1 MGKIVSRYGKYL
13 AVLGIVILVF
23 AFNKTIKKVP
33 LLADDNTKF
42 VKARVVEKDNLQ
54 AGSDSSDG
62 GQKVT
67 LLITSGE
74 HKGEYVEAYSLNG
87 YLYGADCKIGTK
99 VIANISEHD
108 GVLTANVYNYDRELP
123 VALLLCAFAAVMW
136 MVGGKRGI
144 NSLIALIFTFIVV
157 IFLYVPMMYAGVS
170 PFLAAIITVIMV
182 TVVTH
187 ILIADFELKSI
198 AAMAGTIAGVV
209 IAGLIA
215 VVFGKTSHITG
226 MNVNEIETL
235 MYVGQNS
242 KLDIGGM
249 LFSGILISSMGA
261 VMDVAMSV
269 SSAIAEI
276 HDKSKTL
283 GMKELFISGM
293 HVGKDMM
300 GTMSNT
306 LILAFAGGSISVL
319 VLDYAYNLP
328 LRQIINSY
336 SIGIEIMQGIAGSI
350 GVILTVP
357 TTAFMAALLYGA
369 KRNITVH
376 SSQEDTQ

>member
-123 VALLLCAFAAVMW
+123 VALLLCAFAAVMSQ
-136 MVGGKRGI
+136 V
-144 NSLIALIFTFIVV
+144 
-157 IFLYVPMMYAGVS
+157 
-170 PFLAAIITVIMV
+170 
-182 TVVTH
+182 
-187 ILIADFELKSI
+187 
-198 AAMAGTIAGVV
+198 
-209 IAGLIA
+209 
-215 VVFGKTSHITG
+215 
-226 MNVNEIETL
+226 
-235 MYVGQNS
+235 
-242 KLDIGGM
+242 
-249 LFSGILISSMGA
+249 
-261 VMDVAMSV
+261 
-269 SSAIAEI
+269 
-276 HDKSKTL
+276 
-283 GMKELFISGM
+283 
-293 HVGKDMM
+293 
-300 GTMSNT
+300 
-306 LILAFAGGSISVL
+306 
-319 VLDYAYNLP
+319 
-328 LRQIINSY
+328 QIC
-336 SIGIEIMQGIAGSI
+336 
-350 GVILTVP
+350 V
-357 TTAFMAALLYGA
+357 
-369 KRNITVH
+369 
-376 SSQEDTQ
+376 

>member
-108 GVLTANVYNYDRELP
+108 GMLTANVYNYDRELP

-136 MVGGKRGI
+136 MVGGKEE
-144 NSLIALIFTFIVV
+144 LIRL
-157 IFLYVPMMYAGVS
+157 
-170 PFLAAIITVIMV
+170 
-182 TVVTH
+182 
-187 ILIADFELKSI
+187 
-198 AAMAGTIAGVV
+198 
-209 IAGLIA
+209 
-215 VVFGKTSHITG
+215 
-226 MNVNEIETL
+226 
-235 MYVGQNS
+235 
-242 KLDIGGM
+242 
-249 LFSGILISSMGA
+249 
-261 VMDVAMSV
+261 
-269 SSAIAEI
+269 
-276 HDKSKTL
+276 
-283 GMKELFISGM
+283 
-293 HVGKDMM
+293 
-300 GTMSNT
+300 
-306 LILAFAGGSISVL
+306 
-319 VLDYAYNLP
+319 
-328 LRQIINSY
+328 
-336 SIGIEIMQGIAGSI
+336 
-350 GVILTVP
+350 
-357 TTAFMAALLYGA
+357 
-369 KRNITVH
+369 
-376 SSQEDTQ
+376 

>member
-198 AAMAGTIAGVV
+198 AAMAGTIEGVV

-215 VVFGKTSHITG
+215 VIFGKTSHITG

-269 SSAIAEI
+269 SSSLNEI
-276 HDKSKTL
+276 NTKMPDITQ
-283 GMKELFISGM
+283 KELFKSGITI
-293 HVGKDMM
+293 GRDMI
-300 GTMSNT
+300 GTMANT
-306 LILAFAGGSISVL
+306 LILAYVGGSINL
-319 VLDYAYNLP
+319 VMIIYAYSYQIH
-328 LRQIINSY
+328 QIINMY
-336 SIGIEIMQGIAGSI
+336 SIGIEIMKGIAGTMGI
-350 GVILTVP
+350 VLTVP
-357 TTAFMAALLYGA
+357 FTSL
-369 KRNITVH
+369 ITSVMLKK
-376 SSQEDTQ
+376 SKNQKN

>member
-144 NSLIALIFTFIVV
+144 NSLIALILSLI
-157 IFLYVPMMYAGVS
+157 
-170 PFLAAIITVIMV
+170 
-182 TVVTH
+182 H
-187 ILIADFELKSI
+187 ISE
-198 AAMAGTIAGVV
+198 
-209 IAGLIA
+209 
-215 VVFGKTSHITG
+215 
-226 MNVNEIETL
+226 
-235 MYVGQNS
+235 
-242 KLDIGGM
+242 
-249 LFSGILISSMGA
+249 
-261 VMDVAMSV
+261 
-269 SSAIAEI
+269 
-276 HDKSKTL
+276 
-283 GMKELFISGM
+283 
-293 HVGKDMM
+293 
-300 GTMSNT
+300 
-306 LILAFAGGSISVL
+306 
-319 VLDYAYNLP
+319 
-328 LRQIINSY
+328 
-336 SIGIEIMQGIAGSI
+336 
-350 GVILTVP
+350 P
-357 TTAFMAALLYGA
+357 T
-369 KRNITVH
+369 RP
-376 SSQEDTQ
+376 